1 MDASNCSD
9 RVKHKDY
16 SNFSLAEAVELS
28 RKSSGHKDESC
39 MKCEDV
45 SDKIVLLRV
54 SLRGFQTLSLV
65 KNGQGRLT
73 ILHGSEPATEQS
85 WEDGELDEC
94 LRTFLALAAVI
105 EPAGIN

>member
-1 MDASNCSD
+1 MTCKE
-9 RVKHKDY
+9 V
-16 SNFSLAEAVELS
+16 S
-28 RKSSGHKDESC
+28 RAT
-39 MKCEDV
+39 
-45 SDKIVLLRV
+45 VLLRV

-65 KNGQGRLT
+65 KNAEGRLT

-85 WEDGELDEC
+85 WADGELDEC